1 MSATFSTL
9 KEAVDINVERKPA
22 RLGVSFNNGDDF
34 MYEQGVIRPPSEAR
48 SLLVRVTRNCPWNQC
63 LFCPAY
69 KGVKFSR
76 RNVAEVKADIDA
88 MAKEYGKHIN
98 MIETGF
104 LQDADS
110 LILKTDQILEILR
123 HIKVRF
129 PRLKRVTT
137 YARATT
143 LKRKSVEEFMQLKE
157 AGLTRIHAGLESGS
171 EKVLKMIKKGITP
184 EDIIEAGRK
193 VMAAGISLSEYIMPG
208 VGGRTLSEE
217 HARETARLL
226 NKVRPDFIRV
236 RTFALH
242 PQSPMK
248 KMVDA
253 GSFLPMR
260 DEEIVAEIRL
270 LVSCL
275 DEIHSYFSCGDYSP
289 NLLMPVNGYLDQEK
303 ADMLSE
309 LDKFLSL
316 TPEQKKAYSLIRR
329 SNSMNYSVEMVLDEK
344 VMKKVLPE
352 IEKLERGDPDGFNHY
367 IETLMSYMIPQPQTD
382 EDWD

>member
-1 MSATFSTL
+1 MF
-9 KEAVDINVERKPA
+9 
-22 RLGVSFNNGDDF
+22 
-34 MYEQGVIRPPSEAR
+34 EQGVIRPPSEAQ

-69 KGVKFSR
+69 KGVKFSKR
-76 RNVAEVKADIDA
+76 TVAEVKTDIDA
-88 MAKEYGKHIN
+88 MAEDYGKHID
-98 MIETGF
+98 MIKTAF

-110 LILKTDQILEILR
+110 LILKTDQIVEILQ
-123 HIKVRF
+123 HIKARF
-129 PRLKRVTT
+129 TSVERVTT

-143 LKRKSVEEFMQLKE
+143 LKRKTVEEFIQLKE

-184 EDIIEAGRK
+184 EDIVEAGRK

-208 VGGRTLSEE
+208 VGGRALSEE

-226 NKVRPDFIRV
+226 NTVKPDFIRV

-248 KMVDA
+248 KMVDEGA
-253 GSFLPMR
+253 FVPMT

-289 NLLMPVNGYLDQEK
+289 NLVMQVNGYLSEK
-303 ADMLSE
+303 KAAMLNE

-316 TPEQKKAYSLIRR
+316 TPEQKKVFSLIRR
-329 SNSMNYSVEMVLDEK
+329 SNSMNYPVDVVLDEK
-344 VMKKVLPE
+344 VMKEVLPE
-352 IEKLERGDPDGFNHY
+352 IEKLERGDPDGFNRT

-382 EDWD
+382 GEWD